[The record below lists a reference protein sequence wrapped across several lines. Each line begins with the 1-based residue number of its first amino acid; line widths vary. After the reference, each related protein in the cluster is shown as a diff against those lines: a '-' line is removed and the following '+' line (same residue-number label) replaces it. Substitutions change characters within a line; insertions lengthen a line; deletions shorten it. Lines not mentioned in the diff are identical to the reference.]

1 MPDLA
6 ARFRVQ
12 DHAHWQQIFRR
23 SASQR
28 RKVGIQREEILHR
41 TQDCR
46 ELLVVLEVTDLER
59 ARQYFLSP
67 ESQQRQ
73 QESGSQDIVVYAPAG

>member
-1 MPDLA
+1 MPYLA

-12 DHAHWQQIFRR
+12 DRARWQQVFDR
-23 SASQR
+23 SAPQR
-28 RKVGIQREEILHR
+28 REVGIQREEILR
-41 TQDCR
+41 STQDP
-46 ELLVVLEVTDLER
+46 EEFLVVLEVTDLER

>member
-1 MPDLA
+1 MPYLA

-28 RKVGIQREEILHR
+28 RNVGIQREEILHR
-41 TQDCR
+41 TQDSR